1 VTAASTAVPVRPSA
15 AERARPLSGRWTVA
29 LAGMYYLLAA
39 LAVTLLLW
47 RDPAS
52 RTVAGNPNDADQ
64 FAWFFRYDATA
75 IAHWHL
81 PALITTAMNAPQ
93 GVNVMWNTF
102 MLLPG
107 VLLAPVTLLFGPQVS
122 LLVLLT
128 AGFAGSATAMF
139 AVLRRW
145 QVSVAAAALGGAVY
159 GFSPALLHSAIGHYD
174 LQFAVFPPL
183 IADAV
188 LRLATGRGSAPSG
201 GDRARRHRRPGQQGR
216 PPGQTLRGGLWLGL
230 LVTAQLFITE
240 ETLFGTAV
248 AVLLLLIVIAA
259 GRPRQVP
266 GRIRALAGGLGTA
279 ACVVAVIAG
288 YPLWVQFFG
297 PLHQTGSPF
306 TTDFFKNDL
315 SGFVVPS
322 SYMLFHTAGSA
333 AEALRYQGQLPEYL
347 GYLGWPLIVVL
358 AAGTIRFWRR
368 LPVRACAVAYA
379 VLGVFSLGGSLL
391 ASGHEHAW
399 IKLPWYWPQSLPV
412 LSAALPD
419 RFSIVADGA
428 AAALLA
434 FCADAAVPVL
444 AAFALSL
451 PGRRLPRLA
460 SGGRPAA
467 VVMSCAALA
476 VLPIVPRPLPAVA
489 AIPVPPGWSAAFAA
503 LHLPASATVLT
514 VPVPMS
520 TFTEPLRWQ
529 ADTGQPA
536 ALVGGY
542 FMGPAWNGRAYTDG
556 NGLSQAG
563 RYLNFLW
570 AESAAGLPASLTGR
584 VPASAD
590 PASLSFVRIEA
601 VNGKRMLAQIAAWHV
616 TAVVAVTVRNS
627 ILGNYLIN
635 LLGPPSVVAGAVMA
649 WYT

>member
-1 VTAASTAVPVRPSA
+1 MTAASTAVPVRA
-15 AERARPLSGRWTVA
+15 AEEQARPLSGRGTVA
-29 LAGMYYLLAA
+29 LASVYYLLAA

-47 RDPAS
+47 RDPVS

-64 FAWFFRYDATA
+64 MAWFFRYDATA
-75 IAHWHL
+75 IAHFHL
-81 PALITTAMNAPQ
+81 PALVTTAMNAPQ

-107 VLLAPVTLLFGPQVS
+107 VLLAPVTLACGPQVS
-122 LLVLLT
+122 LTLLLT

-145 QVSVAAAALGGAVY
+145 QVGVAGAALGAAVY
-159 GFSPALLHSAIGHYD
+159 GFSPALVHSAIGHYD

-188 LRLATGRGSAPSG
+188 LRLATGRTSA
-201 GDRARRHRRPGQQGR
+201 A
-216 PPGQTLRGGLWLGL
+216 RGGLWLGL
-230 LVTAQLFITE
+230 LVTAQLFISE
-240 ETLFGTAV
+240 EILFGAGL
-248 AVLLLLIVIAA
+248 AAALLLIVIAA
-259 GRPRQVP
+259 GRPRDVT
-266 GRIRALAGGLGTA
+266 GRIRTLAGGLGTA
-279 ACVVAVIAG
+279 ACVLAVIAG

-297 PLHQTGSPF
+297 PLHQAGSPF

-322 SYMLFHTAGSA
+322 SFMLFHTAGSA

-358 AAGTIRFWRR
+358 TAGTIRFWRR
-368 LPVRACAVAYA
+368 LPVRACAVAWA
-379 VLGVFSLGGSLL
+379 VLSLFSLGGTLL

-399 IKLPWYWPQSLPV
+399 IKLPWYWLQGLPV

-434 FCADAAVPVL
+434 CCADAAIPAL
-444 AAFALSL
+444 AAFALSI
-451 PGRRLPRLA
+451 PGRRLPGLA
-460 SGGRPAA
+460 AGARPAA
-467 VVMSCAALA
+467 VVMSCGVLA
-476 VLPIVPRPLPAVA
+476 VLPIVPRPLPAA
-489 AIPVPPGWSAAFAA
+489 AATPVPPGWSAAFAA
-503 LHLPASATVLT
+503 LHLPAPATVLT

-536 ALVGGY
+536 TLVGGY
-542 FMGPAWNGRAYTDG
+542 FMGPAWNGHAYTDG
-556 NGLSQAG
+556 NGLPQAG

-570 AESAAGLPASLTGR
+570 AESGAGLPASLTGR

-590 PASLSFVRIEA
+590 PTSPGFVPIEA
-601 VNGKRMLAQIAAWHV
+601 VNDTRMLAQIAAWHV

-627 ILGNYLIN
+627 VLGHYLIN
-635 LLGPPSVVAGAVMA
+635 LLGPPSVVVGDVMG
-649 WYT
+649 WRT

>member
-1 VTAASTAVPVRPSA
+1 MILTLPSA
-15 AERARPLSGRWTVA
+15 AERVRPVTGSWIVW
-29 LAGMYYLLAA
+29 LAGLYYLVGAAA
-39 LAVTLLLW
+39 LTMWLW

-81 PALITTAMNAPQ
+81 PALVTTAMNAPQ

-107 VLLAPVTLLFGPQVS
+107 IVLAPVTLACGPQVS
-122 LLVLLT
+122 LTLLLT
-128 AGFAGSATAMF
+128 IGFAGSATAMF

-145 QVSVAAAALGGAVY
+145 QVSVPSAALGAAVY
-159 GFSPALLHSAIGHYD
+159 GFSPALVHSAIGHYD

-188 LRLATGRGSAPSG
+188 LRLATGRASA
-201 GDRARRHRRPGQQGR
+201 R
-216 PPGQTLRGGLWLGL
+216 RGGLWLGL
-230 LVTAQLFITE
+230 LVTVQLFISE
-240 ETLFGTAV
+240 EILFDTGLATV
-248 AVLLLLIVIAA
+248 LLLIVMAV
-259 GRPRQVP
+259 GRPRDVP
-266 GRIRALAGGLGTA
+266 GRIAALAGGLGTA
-279 ACVVAVIAG
+279 ACVLAVIAG

-297 PLHQTGSPF
+297 PLHENGSPF

-322 SYMLFHTAGSA
+322 SYLLFHTAGSA

-347 GYLGWPLIVVL
+347 GYLGWPLIAVL

-368 LPVRACAVAYA
+368 LPVRACAVACA
-379 VLGVFSLGGSLL
+379 VLEVFSLGGTLL
-391 ASGHEHAW
+391 ASGHEHQW
-399 IKLPWYWPQSLPV
+399 IKLPFYWLQSLPV

-434 FCADAAVPVL
+434 CCADAAVPAL
-444 AAFALSL
+444 AAFALSIPGRWL
-451 PGRRLPRLA
+451 PGLSRLA

-467 VVMSCAALA
+467 VVLGCAALA

-489 AIPVPPGWSAAFAA
+489 AISVPPGWSAAFAT
-503 LHLPASATVLT
+503 LDLPASATVLA

-529 ADTGQPA
+529 ADTGQPRS
-536 ALVGGY
+536 LVGGY
-542 FMGPAWNGRAYTDG
+542 FMGPAGNGRAYTDG
-556 NGLSQAG
+556 SGLSQAG
-563 RYLNFLW
+563 RYLNILW
-570 AESAAGLPASLTGR
+570 ADSGAGLPAALTGG

-590 PASLSFVRIEA
+590 PVSPSYVRIEA
-601 VNGKRMLAQIAAWHV
+601 VSPATMRSQIAAWHV
-616 TAVVAVTVRNS
+616 TAVVAVAVRNS
-627 ILGNYLIN
+627 ALGDYLTRV
-635 LLGPPSVVAGAVMA
+635 LGPPAFVAGDVMA
-649 WYT
+649 WRT